1 MTGALVTIDGP
12 GGSGKTATVAALA
25 AELRSQ
31 DRLVHVTAEPSSGP
45 VGRLT
50 RALVNEVGGYALAC
64 LVAADRYHHLDSEIR
79 PARAAGY
86 VVICDRY
93 LASTLVLQARDGVA
107 PSWLLTLNEGIDLPD
122 LAVML
127 TASPGVISARL
138 DQRGRHDRFEHDPA
152 PAGTEAAMYRA
163 AAATLAGLGVPVTQ
177 LDTSQLTPMQTTDQI
192 AGAMRLHCASLSE
205 HG

>member
-1 MTGALVTIDGP
+1 MHGQVPDRSGLIASADLSRPLDALFVNAPLRDYSVRPRVNDFTLPVLGMAYI
-12 GGSGKTATVAALA
+12 ATCAARAGYNVGVLD
-25 AELRSQ
+25 AEACGLGIA
-31 DRLVHVTAEPSSGP
+31 DATRLV
-45 VGRLT
+45 
-50 RALVNEVGGYALAC
+50 N
-64 LVAADRYHHLDSEIR
+64 
-79 PARAAGY
+79 
-86 VVICDRY
+86 
-93 LASTLVLQARDGVA
+93 
-107 PSWLLTLNEGIDLPD
+107 DLPD